1 MQAYNRALLKHLMC
15 GETQVAADVPDL
27 GAEARR
33 SEACETL
40 LRLLPF
46 SWFEAGPQD
55 PLDHYCPPG
64 CCASRTEA
72 VSKVSACIRSV
83 FFTLLPR
90 IPALN
95 KWNKMHQP
103 AVWWLTACKAAGG
116 IVAHCFAALSVELQ
130 DWAELPLLREDH
142 AIGLDDKEA
151 YRVRQG
157 IRFRK
162 AAAFLNDAVSA
173 KRLAIAVVGMTACL
187 PELGGFFNASRLDTP
202 GNVIKWC
209 HESSSPGVRAL
220 SRLSQLLLTPGSLQW
235 YIVHGGLAWSEE
247 ALHICASSLLG
258 LIGNTFLR
266 TVLPFRRYPWRVG
279 KLVHS
284 EVGGRE
290 RLEIATEM
298 QVLEPC
304 CCDSG
309 FTMKLVRACRTAE
322 SLVSSGIRT
331 FILDCFQMCP
341 DNNIAIEFRFSRA
354 RRQIDTCSGQLPTPA
369 TMSSNHVLAEAAALY
384 DIAYRRFMERHI
396 ADAEVAR
403 AQAEVDRSAGLPPR

>member
-162 AAAFLNDAVSA
+162 AAAFLNDAVNA

-220 SRLSQLLLTPGSLQW
+220 SRLSQLLLTPW
-235 YIVHGGLAWSEE
+235 IAAVVHLAWRAGMERGGAPHLRIIIVRFDRKYIPSDCPPVQEVPLASWE
-247 ALHICASSLLG
+247 ACAQRG
-258 LIGNTFLR
+258 RRPR
-266 TVLPFRRYPWRVG
+266 TVGDRNRDA
-279 KLVHS
+279 S
-284 EVGGRE
+284 
-290 RLEIATEM
+290 
-298 QVLEPC
+298 
-304 CCDSG
+304 
-309 FTMKLVRACRTAE
+309 VRAM
-322 SLVSSGIRT
+322 L
-331 FILDCFQMCP
+331 L
-341 DNNIAIEFRFSRA
+341 
-354 RRQIDTCSGQLPTPA
+354 
-369 TMSSNHVLAEAAALY
+369 
-384 DIAYRRFMERHI
+384 
-396 ADAEVAR
+396 
-403 AQAEVDRSAGLPPR
+403 